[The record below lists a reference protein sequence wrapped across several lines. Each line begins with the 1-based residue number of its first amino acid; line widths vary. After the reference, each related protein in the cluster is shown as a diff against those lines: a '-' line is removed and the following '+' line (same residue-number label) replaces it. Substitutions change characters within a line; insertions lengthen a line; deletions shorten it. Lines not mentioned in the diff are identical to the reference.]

1 MTDDPE
7 MLPDSRHEHDRQL
20 IRRALDEAN
29 ELLAVSSTSVLPFD
43 AVPGYELIREIGRGG
58 MGVVYL
64 ARQKLPVRTVALKV
78 MLAGWF
84 ASATAR
90 KRFQREVAIAASFQ
104 HEGIVRLLECG
115 VTPTGQPFYTMDY
128 VEGRHLDC
136 WLADTVPDT
145 RTILELFASI
155 CDAVE
160 HAHSR
165 GIVHRDLKPG
175 NILVDSA
182 GKPRILDFG
191 LSKQVPASDE
201 GQSTDTYATET
212 GLVVG
217 TPRYLSPE
225 QASEIRA
232 VVDARTD
239 IYALGIMLYESLTGV
254 HPTGNYGRSS
264 DVITRIRETPPT
276 RPSKISKC
284 VDRDLE
290 AILFKTLEKNPASR
304 YPSAGALA
312 ADLRAYLAGLPIQA
326 HPITHVDS
334 LRRWVRRR
342 RLRIATTAALLI
354 VGLLGLFGGVW
365 WMTRAESAHR
375 QSQIETLRLQTLY
388 MQDNLDRGFIT
399 VAFGQIVTLHTQH
412 PDLIDLMLLVAK
424 AHVFGAEFP
433 TLGTSVYPAHVI
445 LRDALNA
452 GTNHSA
458 IHALLAEIYEKI
470 GDPRAAEERAR
481 VVADPPRDAE
491 SWYLHSLGTLD
502 REKALHCAEQAA
514 SCDPRYLLAWLR
526 LAYLRKAAGDYDGA
540 LDAADHL
547 IVMQRD
553 SPIWHLFKADIQLL
567 KRDFAAASEGYA
579 VSLAMDPNNRE
590 AYLGH
595 ATVGLCTG
603 DHRNAIASLT
613 QAINMPPA
621 NEAVWARY
629 KRATSLWI
637 TGQLA
642 EAAQDYRDVIRLQG
656 HPYAC
661 LRLVLLLCEQ
671 TRQQTTA
678 VGIAGACQPL
688 SEALVII
695 ALHMDE
701 PNLDPFVQKIFECV
715 AGRILPAELENLA
728 PATNPEAVCEAHYYA
743 GEIHLLRGEFEEA
756 RTCFQRCLETDF
768 FFDLD
773 TFPPQPMNEYLLA
786 RWRLD
791 QLNP

>member
-1 MTDDPE
+1 MSDDPE
-7 MLPDSRHEHDRQL
+7 TLPDSRREHDRQL

-29 ELLAVSSTSVLPFD
+29 ELLAVSSTPVLPFD
-43 AVPGYELIREIGRGG
+43 AIPGYELIREIGRGG

-115 VTPTGQPFYTMDY
+115 ITPTGQPFYTMDY

-136 WLADTVPDT
+136 WLADTVPDA
-145 RTILELFASI
+145 RTILELFARI

-175 NILVDSA
+175 NILVDRE
-182 GKPRILDFG
+182 GKAHILDFG
-191 LSKQVPASDE
+191 LSKQVPANDE
-201 GQSTDTYATET
+201 GQTADTYATET

-232 VVDARTD
+232 DVDARTD

-254 HPTGNYGRSS
+254 HPTGNSGCSS
-264 DVITRIRETPPT
+264 DVITRIRETPPA

-326 HPITHVDS
+326 HPITRVDS

-342 RLRIATTAALLI
+342 RLRIATTAALAF
-354 VGLLGLFGGVW
+354 VGLSGLIGGVW
-365 WMTRAESAHR
+365 WMAREEAVHKQAQTEA
-375 QSQIETLRLQTLY
+375 LRLQTLY
-388 MQDNLDRGFIT
+388 LQDSLDRGSIT
-399 VAFGQIVTLHTQH
+399 VAFGQIVTLQNQH
-412 PDLIDLMLLVAK
+412 PDLIDLMLLVAQ
-424 AHVFGAEFP
+424 AHVYGAELP
-433 TLGTSVYPAHVI
+433 SLGTSWYPAHVI

-452 GTNHSA
+452 GRNHSA

-470 GDPRAAEERAR
+470 GDPRAAEEREHA
-481 VVADPPRDAE
+481 AAAPRDAE
-491 SWYLHSLGTLD
+491 SLYLHSLGTLS
-502 REKALHCAEQAA
+502 REKALYCAEQAA
-514 SCDPRYLLAWLR
+514 SCDPRHLLAWLR
-526 LAYLRKAAGDYDGA
+526 LAHLRKAAGDYDGA
-540 LDAADHL
+540 LNAADNL

-553 SPIWHLFKADIQLL
+553 SPNWYVFKADIQLL
-567 KRDFAAASEGYA
+567 KRDFPASLEDYA
-579 VSLAMDPNNRE
+579 VSLAIDPNNRK
-590 AYLGH
+590 AYLGR
-595 ATVGLCTG
+595 ATVYMCTG
-603 DHRNAIASLT
+603 NHREAIASLT
-613 QAINMPPA
+613 QAIAMPPA

-629 KRATSLWI
+629 KRATPLWI
-637 TGQLA
+637 TGQLT

-661 LRLVLLLCEQ
+661 LRLVLVLCEQ
-671 TRQQTTA
+671 AHQRTTA
-678 VGIAGACQPL
+678 VGVAGACQPL

-695 ALHMDE
+695 AHHLDK
-701 PNLDPFVQKIFECV
+701 PNLDPFVRTIFGCL
-715 AGRILPAELENLA
+715 AGRFLPTELEDLA
-728 PATNPEAVCEAHYYA
+728 PANNPEAVCEAHYYA
-743 GEIHLLRGEFEEA
+743 GEIHLLRGELEA
-756 RTCFQRCLETDF
+756 ARACFQRCLDTDF
-768 FFDLD
+768 LFDLD
-773 TFPPQPMNEYLLA
+773 PFPPEPMNEYLLA